1 MALTDLAILGLY
13 ATALVFAIIELG
25 LSAHLTD
32 ITIDETSAHDR
43 FGYTVFCSLWT
54 MLVAGFLLVFPMLSR
69 RGGNSIQSSH
79 QERWMAP
86 LTLALNS
93 LTMIFWLASFAAIA
107 DLYNGV
113 RVTGELAAV
122 LAFAVIEWCVNGK
135 QDSFD
140 ADMDLQAHFL
150 GTSRAQYLDC
160 NGHHPLR

>member
-32 ITIDETSAHDR
+32 ITFRGSGANDR

-54 MLVAGFLLVFPMLSR
+54 MLVAGFLLVFPILSR
-69 RGGNSIQSSH
+69 RSGNSIQSSH

-86 LTLALNS
+86 LTITLNS
-93 LTMIFWLASFAAIA
+93 LSMIFWLASFSAIA

-113 RVTGELAAV
+113 DVDGELAAV
-122 LAFAVIEWCVNGK
+122 LAFAVIEWYVNRKAG
-135 QDSFD
+135 
-140 ADMDLQAHFL
+140 
-150 GTSRAQYLDC
+150 
-160 NGHHPLR
+160 